1 MEPQSH
7 YPINTH
13 WSHEDG
19 EWVATTPAWPRLSA
33 LAETPEKAVA
43 ELGVVIQLAIE
54 SNQEAGRSI
63 PEALNAAD
71 LRAASSLLK
80 ISTLASRAGIP
91 AQTLHS
97 KIRRGTS
104 FTAEESAALHSALA
118 GVHLTWMGAISSR
131 P

>member
-1 MEPQSH
+1 MDTQPH

-13 WSHEDG
+13 WSHDDG

-43 ELGVVIQLAIE
+43 ELGIAIRLAIE
-54 SNQEAGRSI
+54 SNQEAGRSV
-63 PEALNAAD
+63 PEALNAVE

-80 ISTLASRAGIP
+80 ISALANRAGIP

-97 KIRRGTS
+97 KIRRGTT
-104 FTAEESAALHSALA
+104 FTSEESAALHSALA
-118 GVHLTWMGAISSR
+118 GVHLTWLG
-131 P
+131 